1 MIDDGIEVSGPRKRD
16 RIKWWLALFKT
27 LLSVVHS
34 RLKRV
39 SAHNVEFLEFFLGVN
54 GLVLM
59 DS

>member
-16 RIKWWLALFKT
+16 RIKALFKT

-39 SAHNVEFLEFFLGVN
+39 SAHNVEFLEFF
-54 GLVLM
+54 
-59 DS
+59 